1 MKRILSG
8 LIILCSILVS
18 CGGSKTKSTA
28 DGGDTV
34 VMKYARQLVIVK
46 HDGYTQVD
54 VKDPWKQGRILHT
67 YYLVPKGQDSD
78 PLAKQ
83 LHGSK
88 LNSIVE
94 AKSVVRTPVNRSI
107 VFTTVH
113 ASLVMELGAR
123 NAISGVCDLR
133 YINLPWIHQ
142 QVKAGK
148 IADCGSGM
156 NANVERIVDAN
167 PGIMIVSPFENSG
180 GYGKLDDVGIPI
192 VEAADYMESSALG
205 RAEWMKF
212 YGMLY
217 GREKEADKLFAHVD
231 SNYHALSALA
241 AKARTHKSVITELKT
256 GSVWYVPG
264 GQSLVSTMIKNAG
277 GRYVFAS
284 DKSQG
289 SLSYPFEKVMYHGS
303 NADVWM
309 YKYDTHPATL
319 KELAAS
325 YSGYKQMKAF
335 RTGEVY
341 GCNTLGTTYYEEAS
355 FHPDRVLRDFIIILH
370 PELDLGALRYYK
382 KIE

>member
-28 DGGDTV
+28 DGGDTI

-54 VKDPWKQGRILHT
+54 VKDPWKQGHILHT

-107 VFTTVH
+107 VFTTIH

-148 IADCGSGM
+148 IVDCGSGM
-156 NANVERIVDAN
+156 NANVERIVGAN

-231 SNYHALSALA
+231 SNYHALAALA

>member
-1 MKRILSG
+1 MKRILSE

-18 CGGSKTKSTA
+18 CGGSKTKGTA
-28 DGGDTV
+28 SDGDTV
-34 VMKYARQLVIVK
+34 ALKYARQLVIVK
-46 HDGYTQVD
+46 HDNYTQVD

-67 YYLVPKGQDSD
+67 YYLVPKGAEHDA
-78 PLAKQ
+78 LAKQ

-88 LNSIVE
+88 VSSIVE

-107 VFTTVH
+107 IFTTVH
-113 ASLVMELGAR
+113 ASLIMELGSR
-123 NAISGVCDLR
+123 NAISGVCDLM
-133 YINLPWIHQ
+133 YMNLPWIHQ

-156 NANVERIVDAN
+156 NANVERIVGAK

-180 GYGKLDDVGIPI
+180 GYGKLEDIGIPI
-192 VEAADYMESSALG
+192 IEAADYMESSALG

-212 YGMLY
+212 YGLLY
-217 GREKEADKLFAHVD
+217 GREKQTDSLFAHVD
-231 SNYHALSALA
+231 SSYHALAKLA
-241 AKARTHKSVITELKT
+241 AKAHTHQSVITELKT

-264 GQSLVSTMIKNAG
+264 GQSVVGAMIKDAG

-289 SLSYPFEKVMYHGS
+289 SLSLSFEKVIYQGG
-303 NADVWM
+303 NADIWM
-309 YKYDTHPATL
+309 YKYDNHPATL
-319 KELAAS
+319 KELATS
-325 YSGYKQMKAF
+325 YSGYKQMKAY

-355 FHPDRVLRDFIIILH
+355 FHPERVLRDFIIILH
-370 PELDLGALRYYK
+370 PELKLGAPRYYH
-382 KIE
+382 KIR